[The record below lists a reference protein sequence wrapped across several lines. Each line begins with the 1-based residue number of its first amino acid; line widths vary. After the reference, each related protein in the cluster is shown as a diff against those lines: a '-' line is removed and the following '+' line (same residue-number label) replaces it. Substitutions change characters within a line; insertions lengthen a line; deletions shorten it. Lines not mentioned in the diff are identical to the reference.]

1 MLSFDADVLKIMPL
15 SLICANVKP
24 LILGFCFSLFIFA
37 EINSKSMEEFEVS
50 EASKKTKTVYV
61 STIFSIALVLLM
73 LGMLGLI
80 LVHAKNLSNYVK
92 ENIVLNVIVDEGAK
106 ETDILALQKELNN
119 NAWVKQTQYV
129 NKEVAQHNLTKD
141 LGEDFVNFLGYN
153 PLLSTI
159 DVYMKAD
166 FANNQNIKALTEKIQ
181 KNPLVKEVVYQSSL
195 IDGVNKNI
203 STISLIVL
211 GFAIVLLV
219 IAVALINNTIR
230 LAIFSQRFL
239 IKSMQLVGATKNFIR
254 KPFILVAALHGLIA
268 SFIAIIILLA
278 LLFYAQK
285 ELPEI
290 IILRNYTEFG
300 IVFLGMVGVGILI
313 TGLSTHFAVSKYL
326 RLKIYDLYR

>member
-1 MLSFDADVLKIMPL
+1 
-15 SLICANVKP
+15 
-24 LILGFCFSLFIFA
+24 
-37 EINSKSMEEFEVS
+37 MEEFEVS
-50 EASKKTKTVYV
+50 QAAKKTKTVYV

-92 ENIVLNVIVDEGAK
+92 ENIVLNIIVDEGAK
-106 ETDILALQKELNN
+106 ETEVLAFKKNLDNN
-119 NAWVKQTQYV
+119 IAVKQTQYV

-153 PLLSTI
+153 PLLSSI
-159 DVYMKAD
+159 DVYLKAD
-166 FANNQNIKALTEKIQ
+166 YANNQNIDALKKAIEKDPI
-181 KNPLVKEVVYQSSL
+181 VKEVVYQSSL
-195 IDGVNKNI
+195 IDMVNKNI
-203 STISLIVL
+203 NTISLIVL
-211 GFAIVLLV
+211 GFAAILLI

-254 KPFILVAALHGLIA
+254 QPFILVAALHGIIA
-268 SFIAIIILLA
+268 SFIAIIILLG
-278 LLFYAQK
+278 LLYYAQQ

-290 IILRNYTEFG
+290 IILRNFTEFG
-300 IVFLGMVGVGILI
+300 LVFISMIAIGIFI
-313 TGLSTHFAVSKYL
+313 TAISTWFAVSKYL